1 MSAKIIE
8 KTVNVSQ
15 GLLKRLSR
23 MYESGISV
31 KDISEQINV
40 DEESLKK
47 LLKLLGYAVTD

>member
-8 KTVNVSQ
+8 KTVNVRQ

-47 LLKLLGYAVTD
+47 LLKLLGYAVAD